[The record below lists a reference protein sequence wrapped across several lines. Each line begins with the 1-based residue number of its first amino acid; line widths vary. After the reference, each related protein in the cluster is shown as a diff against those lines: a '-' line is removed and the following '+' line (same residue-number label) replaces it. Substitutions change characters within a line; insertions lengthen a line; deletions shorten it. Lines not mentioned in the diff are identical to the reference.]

1 MYYLKSAV
9 ILSFE
14 KTYFTPRM
22 IDIALWVVPIGFV
35 ASMIVLFILLNIV
48 YYKNEHDDDD
58 DEDFDSD
65 YLITQ
70 L

>member
-14 KTYFTPRM
+14 NTYFTPRM
-22 IDIALWVVPIGFV
+22 IEIALWVVPIGFV

-48 YYKNEHDDDD
+48 YYKNEHHDDDDD

-65 YLITQ
+65 
-70 L
+70 

>member
-22 IDIALWVVPIGFV
+22 IDIALWVIPIGFA

-48 YYKNEHDDDD
+48 YYKNYHDD
-58 DEDFDSD
+58 DEDSDSD
-65 YLITQ
+65 ELITQ

>member
-1 MYYLKSAV
+1 M

-35 ASMIVLFILLNIV
+35 ASMIGLFILLNIV
-48 YYKNEHDDDD
+48 YYKKEHDDDD

-65 YLITQ
+65 
-70 L
+70 

>member
-9 ILSFE
+9 IFSFE

-35 ASMIVLFILLNIV
+35 ASMIGLFILLNIV
-48 YYKNEHDDDD
+48 YYKNYHDDD
-58 DEDFDSD
+58 DEDSDSD
-65 YLITQ
+65 ELITY